1 MKTNYFRLTKTFIVL
16 TLFATILSCNQAE
29 DTKELEKKLDQKG
42 ISLIQYDDE
51 EMNKAIKDARLTF
64 DDFKEQIEN
73 PEDKYFAVK
82 IGILYPGGKE
92 HLWIVD
98 VIKENGKYFGR
109 VDNEPEYTDDVKLN
123 DIIEIPLNLISDW
136 MIIDGDQLIG
146 GGYTLK
152 LIRDRMT
159 PQERIVF
166 DKESNL
172 NFQDSIS

>member
-1 MKTNYFRLTKTFIVL
+1 MKTQHFRFIHSF
-16 TLFATILSCNQAE
+16 LFITAFTTIISCNDTE
-29 DTKELEKKLDQKG
+29 KTKELEKKLDQKG

-51 EMNKAIKDARLTF
+51 EMNNAINNARLTF
-64 DDFKEQIEN
+64 DNFKEEIEN

-98 VIKENGKYFGR
+98 VVKENGKYFGR
-109 VDNEPEYTDDVKLN
+109 VDNQPEYTDDVKLN

-136 MIIDGDQLIG
+136 MVIDGDQLIG

-159 PQERIVF
+159 PEEKQKF
-166 DKESNL
+166 DQESNL
-172 NFQDSIS
+172 KFQDTIV

>member
-1 MKTNYFRLTKTFIVL
+1 MKTTYFRLTKTFFAL
-16 TLFATILSCNQAE
+16 AFFTLIFGCNQIE
-29 DTKELEKKLDQKG
+29 NTKEIEKNLDKKG
-42 ISLIQYDDE
+42 ISLIQYDDD

-64 DDFKEQIEN
+64 DDFKEEIEN

-92 HLWIVD
+92 HLWVVD
-98 VIKENGKYFGR
+98 VVNENGKYYGR
-109 VDNEPEYTDDVKLN
+109 VDNQPEYTNDVKLN

-136 MIIDGDQLIG
+136 MVIDGNQLIG

-152 LIRDRMT
+152 LIRERMN
-159 PQERIVF
+159 PQEREAF

-172 NFQDSIS
+172 SFQDSIS

>member
-1 MKTNYFRLTKTFIVL
+1 MKTHYFRLSKTFLIL
-16 TLFATILSCNQAE
+16 SFFATFFSCKQLDKSNE
-29 DTKELEKKLDQKG
+29 VEKELDQKG

-51 EMNKAIKDARLTF
+51 EMNEAIKNARLTLE
-64 DDFKEQIEN
+64 DFKQQIEN

-82 IGILYPGGKE
+82 IGILYAGGKE

-98 VIKENGKYFGR
+98 VVKENGKYFGR
-109 VDNEPEYTDDVKLN
+109 VDNEPEYTDKVKLN

-152 LIRDRMT
+152 LIRERMT
-159 PQERIVF
+159 PQERKAF